1 MSRVIVV
8 GGGISGLSA
17 AYDLARAG
25 VECLVLEK
33 QPRLG
38 GVIQTNS
45 WEGCVL
51 EGGPDSFISSKP
63 EALALIR
70 ELGLENE
77 VIGSNDHQRTTYI
90 VKHGRLV
97 ALPEGVMMIVPTRV
111 MPMVRSPLLGW
122 GTKIRM
128 GLELLR
134 RPPGKDRPS
143 LDRSVAEFVTG
154 HFGQETLDYLAEPLL
169 SGIYGGDPS
178 QLSVASVLPRFLQ
191 MEATHGS
198 LGR

>member
-17 AYDLARAG
+17 AYDLSRAG
-25 VECLVLEK
+25 IDCLVLEK

-70 ELGLENE
+70 ELGLEGE
-77 VIGSNDHQRTTYI
+77 VIGSNDHQRITYI
-90 VKHGRLV
+90 LKHGRLV
-97 ALPEGVMMIVPTRV
+97 ALPEGIMMIVPTRV
-111 MPMVRSPLLGW
+111 MPMVKSPLLGW

-128 GLELLR
+128 GLELFR
-134 RPPGKDRPS
+134 GPASKDHPPQ
-143 LDRSVAEFVTG
+143 DRSVADFVTD
-154 HFGQETLDYLAEPLL
+154 HFGRET
-169 SGIYGGDPS
+169 
-178 QLSVASVLPRFLQ
+178 
-191 MEATHGS
+191 
-198 LGR
+198 